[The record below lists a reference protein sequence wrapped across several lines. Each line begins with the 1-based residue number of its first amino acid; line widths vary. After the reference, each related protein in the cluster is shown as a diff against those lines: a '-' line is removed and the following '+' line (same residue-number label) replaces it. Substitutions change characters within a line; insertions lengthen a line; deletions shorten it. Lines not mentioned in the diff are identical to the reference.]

1 MNLYHVTAQVS
12 VGSSFESIF
21 DTVTVW
27 ANTETEAWMKSQI
40 AGRRTRKR
48 QKDFRVWIVSRIE
61 QAK

>member
-12 VGSSFESIF
+12 VGSSFEPIF

-27 ANTETEAWMKSQI
+27 ANTETEAWMKSRVP
-40 AGRRTRKR
+40 GRRTRKR
-48 QKDFRVWIVSRIE
+48 RRDFRIWIVSRIE